1 MPQLDI
7 STWPPQLFWL
17 AVTFGLLYYIVSRMI
32 IPRTGAVIEKRKS
45 TIDGDIAAASQH
57 KLDAEAALKAYD
69 ASLADARAKA
79 GSVSATARNTLS
91 AEADSTIAK
100 LNSELAVKIS
110 AAEKAIASAKAKAM
124 DSIDSIAAELSSSI
138 VGQLIGGETA
148 FVTAPV
154 KVAAKKTAKAP
165 AKRKK

>member
-57 KLDAEAALKAYD
+57 KLDAEAALKAYE
-69 ASLADARAKA
+69 ASLAEARAKA
-79 GSVSATARNTLS
+79 GSLSATARNTLS

-110 AAEKAIASAKAKAM
+110 AAEKSIAAAKAKAM
-124 DSIDSIAAELSSSI
+124 ESIDSIAAELSSSI
-138 VGQLIGGETA
+138 VGQLIGGETLA
-148 FVTAPV
+148 
-154 KVAAKKTAKAP
+154 VAAPIRAAVKAP